1 MCFYLFPFNKS
12 YLVSL
17 TSLNKKMRKKKINYH
32 PTISLEKGVLF
43 QATGAIIEDTDSL
56 ESGPVNV
63 SQVTN
68 WHSPNVRTDKVFPKG
83 SVHIILLSVWLRH

>member
-1 MCFYLFPFNKS
+1 
-12 YLVSL
+12 
-17 TSLNKKMRKKKINYH
+17 MRKKKINYH

-68 WHSPNVRTDKVFPKG
+68 
-83 SVHIILLSVWLRH
+83 